1 MNRKMAMP
9 ELVAIFDHAPVGI
22 VFVRDG
28 LLQHCNRRFCEIS
41 GYAENEVFGQRAR
54 VLYESEVEYERLRRW
69 AREALLAGDPFD
81 AEIPI
86 RRRDGEL
93 VYCRLHATAV
103 DAGNPREGTVWI
115 VEDLEEQTRVRDELW
130 NAQRDLDATF
140 AAANVGIILV
150 RDRRVIRCNPRISEM
165 FGYQPAEIIGRSSR
179 IFYISDADF
188 AAAGEI
194 YPDISAGGTHR
205 REQWLRRKDGS
216 TFWALIS
223 GRYIDPQNTGLGS
236 VWIIEDMSERKRQDE
251 RLESAL
257 AEQRMIFDNAAF
269 GIAYVS
275 GPHLQRCNDRFA
287 SMFGYEAGT
296 LAGCLVSELFPDATS
311 YAEYAST
318 AEEMLRR
325 QGDYVGEVQMRRLNG
340 SLVWVR
346 GTAKRVAWDQGGG
359 AIWIAEDITDRR
371 CAQEALLR
379 AHDELEVRVAERTAE
394 LETANVH
401 LQSEIFERMQ
411 AEKRI
416 WHIAHHD
423 ALTGLPNRALLQDRL
438 SQALIAAERGNNR
451 VAVLFLDLDRFKSV
465 NDSLG
470 HDVGDALLKI
480 VADRLVSVVRDVDTV
495 CRLGGDEF
503 VIILGAVTGPDD
515 AVMIAERVVEVLG
528 QPVDAMGHAL
538 RASTSIGIALFPDDA
553 TDAQSLMKSA
563 DAAMYTAKSRG
574 RNNFQ
579 FFSADMNAAAMR
591 FFHLEQKLR
600 HAVENN
606 ELVLYFQPQVDT
618 VAHRVCGL
626 EALVRWQSPKA
637 GLVPPAE
644 FIPVAEETG
653 LIIELGEWVLR
664 ETCRQI
670 RQWHDAG
677 WPRVPVAVNLSAR
690 QFQQRDLV
698 GRIRRILDEYGV
710 APAML
715 ELEITES
722 SLMHGVD
729 DALVQV
735 RALAE
740 MGIRLAIDDFGTG
753 YSSLSYL
760 KRFPVSRLK
769 IDRTFVRDL
778 CTDRE
783 DAAIVASIIGLAD
796 TLGLEV
802 VAEGVE
808 TTAQLSAL
816 RYEGCTLCQ
825 GFLFSKPR
833 PADEVAAIFAANAV

>member
-54 VLYESEVEYERLRRW
+54 VLYESEAEYERLRRW

-93 VYCRLHATAV
+93 VYCRLHATAI
-103 DAGNPREGTVWI
+103 DPDNPREGTVWI

-165 FGYQPAEIIGRSSR
+165 FGYQPAEIIGRSAR
-179 IFYISDADF
+179 LFYISDADF

-194 YPDISAGGTHR
+194 YPIISAGGTHR

-275 GPHLQRCNDRFA
+275 GAHLQRCNDRFA
-287 SMFGYEAGT
+287 GMFGYDASA
-296 LAGCLVSELFPDATS
+296 LAGCLVSELFPDAAS
-311 YAEYAST
+311 YAEYAGT
-318 AEEMLRR
+318 AEEGLRR
-325 QGDYVGEVQMRRLNG
+325 QGDYVGEVQMRRRDG

-438 SQALIAAERGNNR
+438 SQALIAAERGHNR

-503 VIILGAVTGPDD
+503 VIILGAVSGPDD
-515 AVMIAERVVEVLG
+515 AVMIAERVVEVLA

-553 TDAQSLMKSA
+553 TDAQALMKSA

-698 GRIRRILDEYGV
+698 GRIRRILDEHGV

-722 SLMHGVD
+722 SLMHGVE
-729 DALVQV
+729 DALLQV
-735 RALAE
+735 RALAD

-825 GFLFSKPR
+825 GFLFSRPR